1 MDGGAVSP
9 LTLAEVAAAVGGS
22 VGGPPGSEAV
32 VLTGDPFSDSR
43 SVRPGGLFAAI
54 PGERVDGHE
63 FVPAVMAA
71 GGAGVLAS
79 RSVNA
84 PHVLVQDVVAALG
97 RLARY
102 VVDRF
107 AAGGLVVVGLTG
119 SSGKT
124 STKDLL
130 AQVLATAGP
139 TVAPEGSLNTEVGVP
154 LTALRVDEAT
164 RFLVVEM
171 GARGPGH
178 IASLCEV
185 TPPHVGVVLNVG
197 SAHVGEFGSRE
208 VTARSKG
215 ELVEAL
221 PAADAGGVAVLN
233 ADDPLVR
240 AMAAR
245 TGARVVLTGT
255 SPDAHVR
262 ASDVALDRLGRPS
275 YVLHTAGAQPQPV
288 TLRLHGAHMVANSLA
303 VVAVALECG
312 LTAPA
317 AAQALAGA
325 RVTSRWRMEVTE
337 RADGTTVVNDAYNA
351 NPESMR
357 AALEA
362 LAVIA
367 EGRRSWAVLGEM
379 LELGAA
385 SRAQHQEVGR
395 LAREVGVDRLVAV
408 GEGAAGIHAGAV
420 AAGAADGEGS
430 VRVADAVAAE
440 ALLCDAVAPGDVV
453 LVKASRGVGL
463 ERVADALL
471 SAEPTP

>member
-1 MDGGAVSP
+1 VTP
-9 LTLAEVAAAVGGS
+9 WTLAEVAAAVGGT
-22 VGGPPGSEAV
+22 VGGPPGSDDV

-43 SVRPGGLFAAI
+43 AVVPGGLFVAVT
-54 PGERVDGHE
+54 GTRVDGHD
-63 FVPAVMAA
+63 FVSPVMAA
-71 GGAGVLAS
+71 GAAAALVV
-79 RSVNA
+79 RPVDA
-84 PHVLVQDVVAALG
+84 PHVLVDDVVAALG
-97 RLARY
+97 RLARH

-107 AAGGLVVVGLTG
+107 VADGLVVVGLTG

-124 STKDLL
+124 TTKDLL
-130 AQVLATAGP
+130 AQVLAAAGP

-154 LTALRVDEAT
+154 LTALRVDEGT

-178 IASLCEV
+178 IATLCEV
-185 TPPHVGVVLNVG
+185 TPPHLGVVLNIG

-208 VTARSKG
+208 VTARSKA
-215 ELVEAL
+215 ELVAAL

-240 AMAAR
+240 GMAPLTR
-245 TGARVVLTGT
+245 ARVVLTGT
-255 SPDAHVR
+255 SPDADVR
-262 ASDVALDRLGRPS
+262 ASDVVLDRLGRPS
-275 YVLHTAGAQPQPV
+275 YVLHLPHAEPLPV
-288 TLRLHGAHMVANSLA
+288 TLGLHGAHLVANSLA
-303 VVAVALECG
+303 VAAVALECG
-312 LTAPA
+312 LTPPA
-317 AAQALAGA
+317 IARALAEA

-385 SRAQHQEVGR
+385 STAQHKEVGR

-408 GEGAAGIHAGAV
+408 GEGAAAIHAGAV
-420 AAGAADGEGS
+420 AAGAAVGEES
-430 VRVADAVAAE
+430 VRVADAAE
-440 ALLCDAVAPGDVV
+440 AEAVLRDSLEPGDVV
-453 LVKASRGVGL
+453 LVKASRGIGL
-463 ERVADALL
+463 ERVAKALL
-471 SAEPTP
+471 AQGAS